1 MYDYCIVGGGIV
13 GKYLAHLLRGKNVAW
28 VSGHNPL
35 LTSSESYQLGSYLG
49 KLDTWQE
56 KATGLISFPAATDIA
71 TFPFSL
77 ETYRGYQTELIHAL
91 GLKHLQSVASKPIY
105 VPFIQAISN
114 QFPGAALE
122 YFWSG
127 HTQLEGPSFES
138 RDPYE
143 YYWQTQKPQW
153 DFLAGS
159 PDFLQAD
166 FLNVNRYEADALVG
180 RDQNGQQKVIKARHF
195 ILACHTPGNIALVQ
209 NTFAKHRMFTE
220 HMSAVGQYFSDH
232 LQLSFGFLA
241 HDLVIPRTSLASMCF
256 QDREIDGLRFR
267 LEFHNAP
274 PRKNLIQTCLSRMPQ
289 YSQADFFHHFI
300 RIVAIAEFSPMAKSQ
315 LFLQSGGR
323 YSMSKQFTATMH
335 HLRAKLDTYLRK
347 ELFAQLPWIM
357 LNRHRPMYYGG
368 HLIGGLSFPG
378 VLNDKL
384 VMHDF
389 PNVSV
394 AGSCAWQS
402 GGLFN
407 PTFTSLVFAKHL
419 VASLPC
425 Y

>member
-13 GKYLAHLLRGKNVAW
+13 GKYLAHLLQGKNFAW

-35 LTSSESYQLGSYLG
+35 LTSAEPYQLGQYLG
-49 KLDTWQE
+49 KQDTWQE
-56 KATGLISFPAATDIA
+56 KATGLISFPSASDIA
-71 TFPFSL
+71 TFPFSS
-77 ETYRGYQTELIHAL
+77 TDYQGYQQSLINAL
-91 GLKHLQSVASKPIY
+91 GLHHLQPLAEDGDYRSY
-105 VPFIQAISN
+105 TQAISKY
-114 QFPGAALE
+114 FAGTDLE

-127 HTQLEGPSFES
+127 HTKFDGPSFDS
-138 RDPYE
+138 REPYDH
-143 YYWQTQKPQW
+143 YWLAHKPQW
-153 DFLAGS
+153 DFLTGQ

-166 FLNVNRYEADALVG
+166 FLNVNRNEAQALVG
-180 RDQNGQQKVIKARHF
+180 RDQNGQQKMIKARHF

-220 HMSAVGQYFSDH
+220 HMASVGQYFSDH

-241 HDLVIPRTSLASMCF
+241 LDLEIPRTTLASICF
-256 QDREIDGLRFR
+256 QDREINGLRFR

-274 PRKNLIQTCLSRMPQ
+274 PRQNLIQICLERLPQ

-300 RIVAIAEFSPMAKSQ
+300 RIVAVAEFPPMAKSQ

-323 YSMSKQFTATMH
+323 YALSKQFTTTMH
-335 HLRAKLDTYLRK
+335 KLRSKLDTYLK
-347 ELFAQLPWIM
+347 DQFLGQLPWIM
-357 LNRHRPMYYGG
+357 LNRHRPMFYGG
-368 HLIGGLSFPG
+368 HLIGGLSYPV

-384 VMHDF
+384 AMHDL
-389 PNVSV
+389 PNVSI
-394 AGSCAWQS
+394 AGSSAWQN

-419 VASLPC
+419 AASLPN

>member
-1 MYDYCIVGGGIV
+1 MYDYCILGGGIV
-13 GKYLAHLLRGKNVAW
+13 GKYLAHLLQGKNIAW

-49 KLDTWQE
+49 KQDTWQE
-56 KATGLISFPAATDIA
+56 KATGLISFPAAADIA

-77 ETYRGYQTELIHAL
+77 EAYQSYQHELIASLAL
-91 GLKHLQSVASKPIY
+91 RHLQSLGSKPTY
-105 VPFIQAISN
+105 LPFTQAISK
-114 QFPGAALE
+114 QFPGAALQ

-127 HTQLEGPSFES
+127 HTQLEGPSFEN
-138 RDPYE
+138 REPYE

-153 DFLAGS
+153 DFLVGK
-159 PDFLQAD
+159 PDYLQAD
-166 FLNVNRYEADALVG
+166 FLNVNRNEAEALVG
-180 RDQNGQQKVIKARHF
+180 RDENGQQKVIKARHF

-220 HMSAVGQYFSDH
+220 HMAAVGQYFSDH

-241 HDLVIPRTSLASMCF
+241 PDLEIPRTSLASICF
-256 QDREIDGLRFR
+256 QDREVDGLRFR

-274 PRKNLIQTCLSRMPQ
+274 PRENLIQTCLSRMTQ

-323 YSMSKQFTATMH
+323 YSMSKQFIATMH
-335 HLRAKLDTYLRK
+335 HLRAKLDTYLMK
-347 ELFAQLPWIM
+347 ELFAQLPWFM
-357 LNRHRPMYYGG
+357 LNRHRSMYYGG

-384 VMHDF
+384 AMHDF

-394 AGSCAWQS
+394 AGSCSWQS

-419 VASLPC
+419 AASLPC